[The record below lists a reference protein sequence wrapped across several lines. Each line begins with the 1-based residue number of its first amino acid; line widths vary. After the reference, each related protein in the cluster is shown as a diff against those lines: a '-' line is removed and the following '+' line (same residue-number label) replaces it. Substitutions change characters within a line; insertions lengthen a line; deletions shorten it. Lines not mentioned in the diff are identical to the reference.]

1 MGRSKVEDSA
11 PLDAQCP
18 SPTAAARVAGRE
30 SGLAALMTK
39 LEEFDDVA
47 GQILRLSASGIS
59 EDLVDDRPGIVP
71 LTLGLRESVANM
83 MRLMPRC

>member
-1 MGRSKVEDSA
+1 
-11 PLDAQCP
+11 
-18 SPTAAARVAGRE
+18 
-30 SGLAALMTK
+30 MTK